1 MMKWLATVTIELFIE
16 VEALT
21 AEEAEDLV
29 RNEDFDDYPKDIYID
44 IEPSEE

>member
-1 MMKWLATVTIELFIE
+1 MKWLATVTIELHIE
-16 VEALT
+16 VEAPT

-29 RNEDFDDYPKDIYID
+29 RNEDFDDYPKEVCVD